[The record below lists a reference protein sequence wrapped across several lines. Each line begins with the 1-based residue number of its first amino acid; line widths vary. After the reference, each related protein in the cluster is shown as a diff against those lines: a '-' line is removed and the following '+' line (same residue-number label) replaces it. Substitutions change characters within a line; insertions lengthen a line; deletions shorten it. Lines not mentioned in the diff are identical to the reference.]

1 MQSPVWL
8 TESVHGELAPIV
20 WGFHV
25 AVPDNG
31 HSSAFVSCFYV
42 GTEDLLFGV
51 SLTQSKLSLKTNKD
65 FIGPTWAQCQEPSP
79 GWGVV
84 LSQPLVTDVWQV
96 LRMNFLDPR
105 DVRSPGLQPPSEPH
119 SFLLSIFTMI
129 CGCWP
134 S

>member
-1 MQSPVWL
+1 M
-8 TESVHGELAPIV
+8 
-20 WGFHV
+20 

-31 HSSAFVSCFYV
+31 PSSAFVSCFYV

-96 LRMNFLDPR
+96 LRMNFLDPQGR
-105 DVRSPGLQPPSEPH
+105 QVSWLAASFRTSSH
-119 SFLLSIFTMI
+119 SFPLSIFIMI
-129 CGCWP
+129 RGRWP

>member
-31 HSSAFVSCFYV
+31 HSSAFVSCFCV

-51 SLTQSKLSLKTNKD
+51 SLTQSKLSLKTK
-65 FIGPTWAQCQEPSP
+65 ILLVQLGHSARSQAL
-79 GWGVV
+79 GGV
-84 LSQPLVTDVWQV
+84 LS
-96 LRMNFLDPR
+96 
-105 DVRSPGLQPPSEPH
+105 
-119 SFLLSIFTMI
+119 
-129 CGCWP
+129 
-134 S
+134 